1 MNNLPPMP
9 SSISCEIQDLIKR
22 LLEKNSR
29 KRLGSGE
36 KGFEEIKLHPFFKV
50 LFNVH
55 LNENY

>member
-9 SSISCEIQDLIKR
+9 SSISPEAKDLIKR

-36 KGFEEIKLHPFFKV
+36 HGFEEIRSHPFFKV
-50 LFNVH
+50 RSHDV
-55 LNENY
+55 